1 MTGTASSYVALGDSL
16 TCGTDPERER
26 RWPDA
31 VAAALGPDVVYANFA
46 RIGATSRAV
55 EEEQL
60 GPALALRPD
69 LVSLIC
75 GANDV
80 LESVRPDPEAFG
92 RRLARMF
99 ARIRAH
105 APGASVLTA
114 TYPDLSR
121 FVQLRERTRRRVR
134 QGIEG
139 FNGACRE
146 IAAEQDVLLLEW
158 AEHPDTGEPAY
169 RAADGFHPS
178 PEGHRRAAAEVIEA
192 LRIRPREEAA

>member
-1 MTGTASSYVALGDSL
+1 MTRTPSSYVALGDSL

-55 EEEQL
+55 EQEQL
-60 GPALALRPD
+60 EPALALRPD

-92 RRLARMF
+92 ERLDRMF
-99 ARIRAH
+99 GRIRAE
-105 APGASVLTA
+105 ARGPLVLTA

-121 FVQLRERTRRRVR
+121 FVDLRPRTRRRVR
-134 QGIEG
+134 RGI
-139 FNGACRE
+139 
-146 IAAEQDVLLLEW
+146 
-158 AEHPDTGEPAY
+158 
-169 RAADGFHPS
+169 
-178 PEGHRRAAAEVIEA
+178 
-192 LRIRPREEAA
+192 